1 MAPSAPPPALVAV
14 DSDTSALKRISEELR
29 RRYGSDY
36 QVRCEPSAHAALA
49 LLEQMR
55 DAGEQVAVV
64 LAAQWMDEMRGPELL
79 ARVRE
84 LHPLA
89 RRALLIPWGGWGDR
103 PTADAVMRAMALGQI
118 DYYVLKP
125 WYSPDEYFHRT
136 ICEYLHEWSR
146 AASLRP
152 QEVAVVAE
160 PRSPGTHEMRSLL
173 ARNGVPH
180 RFHAPGSEEARRLLE
195 AAGLEFTGAPVVTM
209 LDGRVLVDPTAP
221 ELAGAYGVSTEVE
234 DARDFD
240 VVVVGAGPGGLA
252 AAVYAASEG
261 LSTLVIERESIGGQA
276 GSSSL
281 IRNYLGFSRGV
292 TGAELAQRAYQ
303 QAWIFG
309 TRFVLM
315 RTARRIDVDPDG
327 RHRVEIAG
335 GGEVTAR
342 AIVLATGVSYRRLG
356 APGLEALTGSGVYYG
371 ASVAEASGLAGE
383 DVYVVGGGNSAGQA
397 AMHLARFA
405 RRVTMVVRGP
415 SLKATM
421 SNYLLDEIG
430 AAANVEVLPETEV
443 VGATGEGHLE
453 GLTLRNR
460 RDGER
465 REVAAAALF
474 VLIGAMP
481 HTEWL
486 PASIERDARGYVQ
499 TGPLVHPYD
508 RWPLARPPQPHET
521 SLPGVFAVGDV
532 RNGSVKR
539 VASAV
544 GEGSVVIQEVHH
556 HLAETQPGGAETQPG
571 GAQAQPGGAQA
582 QAGGSPRAA
591 RS

>member
-1 MAPSAPPPALVAV
+1 MAV
-14 DSDTSALKRISEELR
+14 DDDTAALGRIAEELR
-29 RRYGSDY
+29 RRYSCDY
-36 QVRCEPSAHAALA
+36 AVLCESSPQAALDT
-49 LLEQMR
+49 LERMR

-64 LAAQWMDEMRGPELL
+64 LAAQWMEELRGPELL

-103 PTADAVMRAMALGQI
+103 PTAEAVMRAMALGQI

-125 WYSPDEYFHRT
+125 WFSPDEYFHRT

-146 AASLRP
+146 AAELRP
-152 QEVAVVAE
+152 REMAIVAE

-180 RFHAPGSEEARRLLE
+180 RFHAPDSEEAQRLLE
-195 AAGLEFTGAPVVTM
+195 AAGVEFGGAPVVTM
-209 LDGRVLVDPTAP
+209 LDGRVLVNPSAP

-240 VVVVGAGPGGLA
+240 LVVVGAGPGGLA

-315 RTARRIDVDPDG
+315 RTARSIGPGPDG
-327 RHRVEIAG
+327 RHTVEIG
-335 GGEVTAR
+335 DRGEVTAR
-342 AIVLATGVSYRRLG
+342 AVVLATGVSYRRLG
-356 APGLEALTGSGVYYG
+356 APGLEELTGSGVYYG
-371 ASVAEASGLAGE
+371 ASVAEASGLSGE

-405 RRVTMVVRGP
+405 RRVTMVVRGS

-421 SNYLLDEIG
+421 SQYLLDEID
-430 AAANVEVLPETEV
+430 AAPNVEVEPQTEV
-443 VGATGEGHLE
+443 VRATGEGHLE
-453 GLTLRNR
+453 RLTLRNR
-460 RDGER
+460 ASGEE

-474 VLIGAMP
+474 VLIGARP
-481 HTEWL
+481 PTAWL
-486 PASIERDARGYVQ
+486 PAAVERDERGYVQ
-499 TGPLVHPYD
+499 TGPLVHLYD
-508 RWPLARPPQPHET
+508 RWPLARKPQPHET
-521 SLPGVFAVGDV
+521 SLPGVFAIGDV

-556 HLAETQPGGAETQPG
+556 HLSRSQPA
-571 GAQAQPGGAQA
+571 
-582 QAGGSPRAA
+582 AA
-591 RS
+591 RR

>member
-1 MAPSAPPPALVAV
+1 MAPPEPPAKRPPALVAV
-14 DSDTSALKRISEELR
+14 DDDDAALSRVAEELR

-36 QVRCEPSAHAALA
+36 RVLCAGSPDTALGV
-49 LLEQMR
+49 LQEMH

-125 WYSPDEYFHRT
+125 WRTPDEYFHRT
-136 ICEYLHEWSR
+136 ISEYLHEWSR
-146 AASLRP
+146 AAVSQP
-152 QEVAVVAE
+152 QEVAIVSE
-160 PRSPGTHEMRSLL
+160 PRSAATHEMRNLL
-173 ARNGVPH
+173 AHNGVPH
-180 RFHAPGSEEARRLLE
+180 AFHAPDSDEGRGLLD
-195 AAGLEFTGAPVVTM
+195 AAGVEFKGEPVVTM
-209 LDGRVLVDPTAP
+209 LDGSVLVGPTAP

-261 LSTLVIERESIGGQA
+261 LRTLVIERESIGGQA

-292 TGAELAQRAYQ
+292 TGADLAQRAYQ

-315 RTARRIDVDPDG
+315 RTAKRMHHDG
-327 RHRVEIAG
+327 ERHAIEISDM
-335 GGEVTAR
+335 GEVTAR
-342 AIVLATGVSYRRLG
+342 AVVLATGVSYRRLS
-356 APGLEALTGSGVYYG
+356 APGLEELTGSGVYYG
-371 ASVAEASGLAGE
+371 ASVAEAAGLTGE
-383 DVYVVGGGNSAGQA
+383 EVFVVGGGNSSGQA

-405 RRVTMVVRGP
+405 RRVRMIVRGS
-415 SLKATM
+415 SLAATM
-421 SNYLLDEIG
+421 SRYLIDEIE
-430 AAANVEVLPETEV
+430 AAANVEVIPQTEV
-443 VGATGEGHLE
+443 VGAAGEGHLE
-453 GLTLRNR
+453 RLTLRSR
-460 RDGER
+460 AEGSE
-465 REVAAAALF
+465 REVPAAAVF
-474 VLIGAMP
+474 VLIGARP
-481 HTEWL
+481 HTGWL
-486 PASIERDARGYVQ
+486 PGAIERDPRGYVQ

-508 RWPLARPPQPHET
+508 RWPLARAPQPYET
-521 SLPGVFAVGDV
+521 SVPGVFAVGDV

-544 GEGSVVIQEVHH
+544 GEGSVVIQQVHH
-556 HLAETQPGGAETQPG
+556 HLARSEPLGAPQPG
-571 GAQAQPGGAQA
+571 
-582 QAGGSPRAA
+582 A
-591 RS
+591 R

>member
-1 MAPSAPPPALVAV
+1 MAPTAPQAALVAV
-14 DSDTSALKRISEELR
+14 DDDTAALGRIAEELR
-29 RRYGSDY
+29 RRYGADY
-36 QVRCEPSAHAALA
+36 DVRCASSPRDALTE
-49 LLEQMR
+49 LEQMR
-55 DAGEQVAVV
+55 DAGVQVAVV
-64 LAAQWMDEMRGPELL
+64 LAAQWMEEMRGPELL

-146 AASLRP
+146 AAALRP

-160 PRSPGTHEMRSLL
+160 LRSARTHEMRSLL

-180 RFHAPGSEEARRLLE
+180 RFHAPDSDEARRLLD

-209 LDGRVLVDPTAP
+209 LDGRVLVDPSAT

-234 DARDFD
+234 DAREFD

-261 LSTLVIERESIGGQA
+261 LRTLVIERESIGGQA

-292 TGAELAQRAYQ
+292 SGAELAQRAYQ

-315 RTARRIDVDPDG
+315 RTASRIRTGADG
-327 RHRVEIAG
+327 LHTIEIAG

-342 AIVLATGVSYRRLG
+342 AVVLATGVSYRRLG
-356 APGLEALTGSGVYYG
+356 APGLEELAGSGVYYG
-371 ASVAEASGLAGE
+371 ASVAEASGLSGE

-405 RRVTMVVRGP
+405 RRVTMLVRGP
-415 SLKATM
+415 SLTATM
-421 SNYLLDEIG
+421 SSYLIDTID
-430 AAANVEVLPETEV
+430 AAANVEVMPQTEV
-443 VGATGEGHLE
+443 VGAAGEGHLE
-453 GLTLRNR
+453 RLTLRSR
-460 RDGER
+460 ADRSE
-465 REVAAAALF
+465 REVPAAAVF
-474 VLIGAMP
+474 VMIGARP
-481 HTEWL
+481 HTAWL
-486 PASIERDARGYVQ
+486 PANIERDERGYIQ

-508 RWPLARPPQPHET
+508 RWPLARAPQPYET
-521 SLPGVFAVGDV
+521 SVPGMFAVGDV

-544 GEGSVVIQEVHH
+544 GEGSVVIQQVHH
-556 HLAETQPGGAETQPG
+556 HLSAAPT
-571 GAQAQPGGAQA
+571 
-582 QAGGSPRAA
+582 PRPATA
-591 RS
+591 RG